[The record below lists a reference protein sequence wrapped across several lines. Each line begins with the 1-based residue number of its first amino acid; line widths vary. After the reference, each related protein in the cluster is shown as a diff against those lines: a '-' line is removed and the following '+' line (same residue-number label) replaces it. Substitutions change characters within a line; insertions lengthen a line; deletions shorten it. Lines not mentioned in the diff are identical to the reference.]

1 MDKIKG
7 VITGDIIESSAIQ
20 IRYRDFLLESMLRIA
35 DELNIIEP
43 LSIEFFR
50 GANLP
55 ANERLRNYMII
66 SHLQ

>member
-20 IRYRDFLLESMLRIA
+20 IRYRDFLLESMLRMA

-50 GANLP
+50 GANLS